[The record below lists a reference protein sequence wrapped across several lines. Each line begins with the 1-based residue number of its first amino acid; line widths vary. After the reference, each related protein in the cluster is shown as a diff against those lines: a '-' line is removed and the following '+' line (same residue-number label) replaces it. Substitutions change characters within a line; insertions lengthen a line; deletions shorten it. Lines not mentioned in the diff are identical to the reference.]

1 MLGVQMGLRLAGGCV
16 ARIAGLVD
24 GLGPKKPRLG
34 ILSRALRTC
43 TLFRGYM
50 YGVSVRLMCLV
61 EAYFDH
67 MQIQL

>member
-1 MLGVQMGLRLAGGCV
+1 MGPRLAGGCV

-34 ILSRALRTC
+34 TPSRALRTC
-43 TLFRGYM
+43 IPFRGYM
-50 YGVSVRLMCLV
+50 YGVFVRSMCLE